1 MSTFAKNRSAVKS
14 ALRTSFSGK
23 ITSALLVTLSFFFS
37 SCLSTPLRL
46 PQTVSQVYKNTDV
59 QQGLLLAAQNNILFH
74 IPEGTIH
81 EVEKTVID
89 QKCRDIEEPF
99 WADKLALYLNEFK
112 KRPELLTRF
121 HILELKRGDSS
132 QVRIQ
137 KDMDGAVTLSIE
149 FVKIESRGV
158 VGYQT
163 NLPCKAS
170 QAEYLGRDL
179 IKTDFEFP
187 TADKI
192 ALALQKLPE
201 RTAVP
206 RFQFSNDFLSYLA
219 DRGVI
224 FKFNHEFSF
233 EKTND
238 GKFVMAEILNHFSE
252 ETKDPFHKYL
262 NYWFKEISEKS
273 TQAHL
278 IQMFGVLTDPEAKSG
293 VRVDSDGEQARR
305 VLGQSDLTYVYTSYW
320 TVENKVNLVSL
331 KDLDQC
337 LQSFTADMSG
347 IKIRKPA
354 ATEKES
360 FLRPGYSCTKNAE
373 PVAK

>member
-1 MSTFAKNRSAVKS
+1 MSTFAVIISTLLIIISAF
-14 ALRTSFSGK
+14 L
-23 ITSALLVTLSFFFS
+23 S
-37 SCLSTPLRL
+37 SCTSEPLRL
-46 PQTVSQVYKNTDV
+46 PQTVSQVYKNADI

-74 IPEGTIH
+74 IPEGTVR
-81 EVEKTVID
+81 EVEKSVID
-89 QKCRDIEEPF
+89 QKCRNIEEPF

-112 KRPELLTRF
+112 KRPEFLTRF

-132 QVRIQ
+132 QVHIQ

-163 NLPCKAS
+163 NLPCKGS
-170 QAEYLGRDL
+170 IAEYLGRDL

-192 ALALQKLPE
+192 AVALQKLPE
-201 RTAVP
+201 RSPVP
-206 RFQFSNDFLSYLA
+206 RFQFSNDFISYLA

-238 GKFVMAEILNHFSE
+238 GKFVMAEILNHLSE

-278 IQMFGVLTDPEAKSG
+278 IQMFAILSDREPKSG

-305 VLGQSDLTYVYTSYW
+305 VMGQSDLTYVYTSYW
-320 TVENKVNLVSL
+320 TEENKVNLVTL

-337 LQSFTADMSG
+337 LKSFTTDMSG

-360 FLRPGYSCTKNAE
+360 FLRPGYSCMKNTEPTTK
-373 PVAK
+373 